1 VYCGDDSCPDDGVPT
16 KKQLKAKITIF
27 EDKLLGHC
35 NDINKEG
42 KRFSP
47 NVLDGSGG
55 NCHMPV
61 IHSE

>member
-42 KRFSP
+42 KRLRRY
-47 NVLDGSGG
+47 VLDIRGG
-55 NCHMPV
+55 IVMCM
-61 IHSE
+61 